1 MAENIKKR
9 KRTKKRLQDA
19 LMALYNEYEFQKITV
34 SMLCKEAGM
43 HRSTFYLYYSSTD
56 ELLREIE
63 NNILKDI
70 QYYVG
75 HVNDYDLS
83 KTKEGLSPQEIY
95 DLMAPEMVRFYT
107 WQYSVRSYINPLLGA
122 YGDPYFIQ
130 HYEDI
135 IRDNMMP
142 VVKMFHLKYEKQ
154 PYIMEY
160 LVGGVIK
167 TNKDWLSKGD
177 VSIEELVNIQRK
189 MLFNNPFA

>member
-1 MAENIKKR
+1 MAENTKKR
-9 KRTKKRLQDA
+9 EQTKKRLKDA
-19 LMALYNEYEFQKITV
+19 LMELYNEYEFQKITV
-34 SMLCKEAGM
+34 SMLCKKAGM

-63 NNILKDI
+63 NDILKDI
-70 QYYVG
+70 QFYVS
-75 HVNDYDLS
+75 HVNDFDLGQAS
-83 KTKEGLSPQEIY
+83 NGRTSQEIY

-135 IRDNMMP
+135 IRDNIKP
-142 VVKMFHLKYEKQ
+142 VIKMFHLQYEKN
-154 PYIMEY
+154 PYILEY

-177 VSIEELVNIQRK
+177 VSIEDLVTIQRK